1 MTRAAC
7 LALLVVAAPALA
19 QSNPSAPAPAPLP
32 PPPLP
37 ATSGSSSD
45 STVDEIQ
52 ARVHYEKALR
62 HEVDGELDQAED
74 ENRLATEAALRAH
87 SAQFIEATARLQ
99 DKIVARRAHGD
110 DGGSS
115 GLGARVEFVATT
127 TSVGL
132 WVTSYLVA
140 GMTSSD
146 AIEGRA
152 AAGILTLGGIASL
165 AGSIIGTKGV
175 RVGQSW
181 AQMEGT
187 GAGFGTY
194 SLLMLLATAGTDNLS
209 ASKVF
214 YGLMATTAFGALSGV
229 VAARTI
235 PLTGGDAAAISTGL
249 IFGSLVPG
257 LLVWAS
263 TDNGQVIT
271 GLTLATGT
279 VAMIL
284 LGVANRSLN
293 WSRGRWTLIQ
303 LGGGV
308 GFLAGLGISAAT
320 LNSDS
325 SKGSVLIIMAAG
337 TIAGLALT
345 AWATDGFGPDERRN
359 TTALLDWRPKGGLVL
374 GDLLTAVGPT
384 QTQAKDGSQSL
395 GVVGRVFEA
404 RF

>member
-19 QSNPSAPAPAPLP
+19 QNGQTAPAPMP

-37 ATSGSSSD
+37 ATNGSSAD
-45 STVDEIQ
+45 SSVDEIQ

-115 GLGARVEFVATT
+115 GIGSRVEFVATT

-140 GMTSSD
+140 GMGASNSID
-146 AIEGRA
+146 GRA
-152 AAGILTLGGIASL
+152 AAGILTIGGIASL
-165 AGSIIGTKGV
+165 AGSILGTKGV

-194 SLLMLLATAGTDNLS
+194 SLLMLLATAGTDDLS

-214 YGLMATTAFGALSGV
+214 YGLMATTAFGAVSGV

-257 LLVWAS
+257 LIVWAM
-263 TDNGQVIT
+263 TDDGHVIT
-271 GLTLATGT
+271 GTALATGT
-279 VAMIL
+279 IAMIV

-320 LNSDS
+320 INSDS
-325 SKGSVLIIMAAG
+325 SKAGVLTIMAVG
-337 TIAGLALT
+337 TLAGLALT

-359 TTALLDWRPKGGLVL
+359 TTALLDWRPQGGLVL